1 MRRTKKSELKV
12 FKLRSGEE
20 IIAKVSGKSK
30 DKIKLFRPMRI
41 TNNIQTDPYS
51 GTKRH
56 VVFFSDWLGSSADI
70 EADIPLDFIVVELP
84 PDPDMISLYSR
95 QTEVDDKNTGKPS
108 LAPLAPPS
116 LPFQMSEEKMKK
128 MSDEV
133 DEKFEKLLKDLA
145 AEGMTGDD
153 QNPTPTGIPPFLP
166 FPPFSLPKI
175 QKPEGILFSI
185 AIPNDIMNS
194 WIESGV
200 IDYLKDCI
208 DDFINTEFIEELM
221 NDDTDSVPHKKK
233 KKKNKREKIS
243 KEEWSEPSEDLKK
256 KPNYGNSH
264 EDWSPYLKDYL
275 PEQEPPKNQDG
286 A

>member
-41 TNNIQTDPYS
+41 MNNIQTDPYS

-56 VVFFSDWLGSSADI
+56 MVFFSDWLGSSADI

-95 QTEVDDKNTGKPS
+95 QTEVDDKNYHKP
-108 LAPLAPPS
+108 APIVPPS
-116 LPFQMSEEKMKK
+116 LPLQMSEEDMKK

-133 DEKFEKLLKDLA
+133 DEKLEELLKQLA
-145 AEGMTGDD
+145 SEGITGD
-153 QNPTPTGIPPFLP
+153 GGKAVPPFSL
-166 FPPFSLPKI
+166 PPFSLPKT

-185 AIPNDIMNS
+185 AIPNDILTS

-200 IDYLKDCI
+200 LDYLKDCM
-208 DDFINTEFIEELM
+208 DDFINTEFLEEMM
-221 NDDTDSVPHKKK
+221 NDDSDSVPQKKK

-275 PEQEPPKNQDG
+275 PDQEPPKNEDG

>member
-41 TNNIQTDPYS
+41 MNNIQTDPYS
-51 GTKRH
+51 GTKRQ

-95 QTEVDDKNTGKPS
+95 QTEVDDKNGVKSSPV
-108 LAPLAPPS
+108 APPS
-116 LPFQMSEEKMKK
+116 VPFQMNEAEMQKI
-128 MSDEV
+128 SDEV
-133 DEKFEKLLKDLA
+133 DQKLEELLKQLA

-153 QNPTPTGIPPFLP
+153 QKPSALGLPP
-166 FPPFSLPKI
+166 FPPFSLPKM

-200 IDYLKDCI
+200 IDYLKDCM
-208 DDFINTEFIEELM
+208 DDFINTEFMEEMM
-221 NDDTDSVPHKKK
+221 NDDSDSVPHKKK

-243 KEEWSEPSEDLKK
+243 KEEWNEPSEDLKK

-264 EDWSPYLKDYL
+264 DDWSPYLKDYL
-275 PEQEPPKNQDG
+275 PQQEPPKNEDG

>member
-20 IIAKVSGKSK
+20 IIAKVAGKSK

-41 TNNIQTDPYS
+41 MNNIQTDPFS

-56 VVFFSDWLGSSADI
+56 MVFFSDWLGSSAEI

-95 QTEVDDKNTGKPS
+95 QTEVDDRSTAQP
-108 LAPLAPPS
+108 APILPPS
-116 LPFQMSEEKMKK
+116 VPFEMSEAEMQK

-133 DEKFEKLLKDLA
+133 DQKLEELLKQLA
-145 AEGMTGDD
+145 EEGMTGGE
-153 QNPTPTGIPPFLP
+153 QKSGATGLPP
-166 FPPFSLPKI
+166 FPPFSLPKT

-185 AIPNDIMNS
+185 AIPNDILNS

-208 DDFINTEFIEELM
+208 DDFVSTEFMEDMM
-221 NDDTDSVPHKKK
+221 NDDTDSVPQKKK
-233 KKKNKREKIS
+233 KKKREKIS
-243 KEEWSEPSEDLKK
+243 KDEWKEPSEDLKK

-264 EDWSPYLKDYL
+264 DDWSPYLKDYL
-275 PEQEPPKNQDG
+275 PEQEPPKNEDG